1 MNQILINQQENQ
13 LININNKEVQNITLN
28 QNENQLIGIN
38 NSETQNID
46 INQKD
51 NQLIYISNEGS
62 AIGIS
67 NVLVN
72 GVSVVSG
79 NVAYVVVPTKTS
91 ELENDSGYL
100 TRETDPTVPR
110 YIKSITLNDINNWNN
125 KQDTLV
131 SGTNI
136 KTINNTSL
144 LGSGNIEIEGSSYT
158 AGTGIEIT
166 NDNVINNRIT
176 SYNSL
181 TDLPTIPTKT
191 SELLNDNNFVESSDL
206 ASVAFSGSYL
216 DLVDDPVIPQNTSDL
231 YNDSGFITNT
241 VNDLTNY
248 TTTTNLNSMLN
259 NKQDTLVS
267 GTNIKTINNTS
278 LLGSGNINIS
288 GGGGTPTDVQI
299 NGTSITSNNVANI
312 LTESAYDSTNNKIA
326 TVSDLPTVNDGTLTI
341 QKNGTTIDTFTANS
355 SSNKTI
361 NVTVPTAT
369 SDLTN
374 DSNFAVTN
382 ANNNFSAS
390 QSINGT
396 ITATD
401 HLDTQ
406 YIELSTSIPY
416 IDFHYNYSSADF
428 TSRIA
433 EYSSGNLTMENNL
446 GVNGTISATS
456 SLITTG
462 NDTGVICDN
471 QTVGRK
477 VKYTVSGGGNAGI
490 YDMTNSN
497 WIIQSATNQ
506 NVYIPHPLF
515 VNSKSVATM
524 KELYSNTTG
533 STNVNIGESTNNY
546 NLYIIV
552 WGIDYGEKRADILI
566 PGFSNFDFSQFAT
579 TDYWATYRFTVSGN
593 NISMALRNIHYWAN
607 TGKMYKIIGVKF

>member
-110 YIKSITLNDINNWNN
+110 YIKTITLNDINNWNN

-191 SELLNDNNFVESSDL
+191 SELLNDNNFVESSNL

-216 DLVDDPVIPQNTSDL
+216 DLIDDPVIPQNTSDL

-312 LTESAYDSTNNKIA
+312 LTESAYDSTTNKIA

-361 NVTVPTAT
+361 NVTVPTTT
-369 SDLTN
+369 SELTN
-374 DSNFAVTN
+374 NSNFAVTN

-406 YIELSTSIPY
+406 YIELSSGVPY
-416 IDFHYNYSSADF
+416 IDFHYNYSNADF
-428 TSRIA
+428 TSRIIESDSGKLTTVSDLIVGGA
-433 EYSSGNLTMENNL
+433 NGEGGNLKIMKALRGFNTTETIPYGMQNYTITLTAQQFNFTSTL
-446 GVNGTISATS
+446 GAVLIVVGSWSTSTDTQVSLYLLSWSGYLMAYSALNTIIQGQGTCTLTRNQDDTLTLNI
-456 SLITTG
+456 TG
-462 NDTGVICDN
+462 NG
-471 QTVGRK
+471 
-477 VKYTVSGGGNAGI
+477 
-490 YDMTNSN
+490 
-497 WIIQSATNQ
+497 
-506 NVYIPHPLF
+506 
-515 VNSKSVATM
+515 
-524 KELYSNTTG
+524 
-533 STNVNIGESTNNY
+533 Y
-546 NLYIIV
+546 NL
-552 WGIDYGEKRADILI
+552 
-566 PGFSNFDFSQFAT
+566 
-579 TDYWATYRFTVSGN
+579 
-593 NISMALRNIHYWAN
+593 ISL
-607 TGKMYKIIGVKF
+607 F

>member
-38 NSETQNID
+38 KSDTQNID

-100 TRETDPTVPR
+100 TTETDPTVPR
-110 YIKSITLNDINNWNN
+110 YIKTITLNDINNWNN

-176 SYNSL
+176 SYNNLS
-181 TDLPTIPTKT
+181 DLPTIPTKT
-191 SELLNDNNFVESSDL
+191 SELLNDNNFVESNDL

-216 DLVDDPVIPQNTSDL
+216 DLIDDPVIPQNTSDL

-248 TTTTNLNSMLN
+248 TTTTNLNSLLN

-312 LTESAYDSTNNKIA
+312 LTESAYDSTTNKIA

-361 NVTVPTAT
+361 NVTVPTTT

-374 DSNFAVTN
+374 NSNFAVTN
-382 ANNNFSAS
+382 ANNNFSTD
-390 QSINGT
+390 QTINGT
-396 ITATD
+396 ITTTNNSNTTTIGD
-401 HLDTQ
+401 NS
-406 YIELSTSIPY
+406 YGY
-416 IDFHYNYSSADF
+416 CHYS
-428 TSRIA
+428 
-433 EYSSGNLTMENNL
+433 
-446 GVNGTISATS
+446 
-456 SLITTG
+456 TTG
-462 NDTGVICDN
+462 NNGHWFNKDVRV
-471 QTVGRK
+471 Q
-477 VKYTVSGGGNAGI
+477 GNIYAG
-490 YDMTNSN
+490 SN
-497 WIIQSATNQ
+497 YNM
-506 NVYIPHPLF
+506 
-515 VNSKSVATM
+515 SVPVM
-524 KELYSNTTG
+524 KQLYSNTTG

-546 NLYIIV
+546 NFYIIV
-552 WGIDYGEKRADILI
+552 WGIDYGEKRTDILM

-579 TDYWATYRFTVSGN
+579 TDYWATYRFTLSGN

-607 TGKMYKIIGVKF
+607 TGKMYKIIGVKFV